1 MVSPT
6 KPAERCGP
14 PPTRPRQLSAAAV
27 SHRCA
32 RRKFFPNPALY
43 FLPSFSLHSPD
54 FLAAL
59 KARRPALYAPAF
71 CALLLFGANSAALS
85 AWCQAVP
92 DAPAPASSALT
103 ESNNSDSSDPVDRWE
118 GLPVRHISFSGV
130 PADRL
135 TPLSG
140 HLAQAEGAPL
150 IAEDLK
156 KSLRQ
161 LYATGLYDNVEVQG
175 TRQQDG
181 LSLVFLGTPRT
192 FIGLVSVD
200 GATGATMNSLLQRAT
215 QLEAGTRFTQAK
227 ILRAIDQMRA
237 SLEDNGYHESSI
249 SQAVTPH
256 PDQQLADI
264 AFRVVSGPK
273 ARIGKIT
280 VTGDSGMSLESFR
293 HLAGLRTG
301 AHVDRDTV
309 NHALDGVLRYFQK
322 QNRMEADVKLES
334 AQYNAATKSVDYRF
348 SASRGPVIKVEVHG
362 AALDPDRIKRLVPI
376 YSEGSVDEDLLN
388 EGNRRLRDYY
398 QRLGYFDATV
408 DHQMQSSGAGQS
420 INQNANQVVDI
431 LYTVVLGPRRRVDKV
446 SIDGNHFF
454 STATLANLLSVH
466 AANILDRH
474 GLYSQALV
482 SADVSAIEAV
492 YKNNGFSKVKVTP
505 ETSTP
510 ETVSAD
516 NPPPAGTAS
525 SQSSIARIAPL
536 TVTYHIAE
544 GQQLRVGKLTIDG
557 NDHIATPVITALLN
571 TVPGQMLSPLNLAG
585 DHDAIVTEYY
595 SHGFD
600 QVAVT
605 VAQQPDPGDP
615 SKVDVVFHVEEGEQI
630 FVRNV
635 SSPGSTS
642 PVRKPWPAPS
652 LFTPAIRSTRLR

>member
-1 MVSPT
+1 MGWLSSNKNREAHAFRERVPSRARPSRACVDPLPLCIGTPRVHRTSYYDMVSPT

-227 ILRAIDQMRA
+227 
-237 SLEDNGYHESSI
+237 
-249 SQAVTPH
+249 
-256 PDQQLADI
+256 
-264 AFRVVSGPK
+264 
-273 ARIGKIT
+273 
-280 VTGDSGMSLESFR
+280 SFALSTR
-293 HLAGLRTG
+293 CAPALRTT
-301 AHVDRDTV
+301 AIT
-309 NHALDGVLRYFQK
+309 
-322 QNRMEADVKLES
+322 
-334 AQYNAATKSVDYRF
+334 
-348 SASRGPVIKVEVHG
+348 
-362 AALDPDRIKRLVPI
+362 
-376 YSEGSVDEDLLN
+376 
-388 EGNRRLRDYY
+388 NRR
-398 QRLGYFDATV
+398 
-408 DHQMQSSGAGQS
+408 S
-420 INQNANQVVDI
+420 
-431 LYTVVLGPRRRVDKV
+431 RR
-446 SIDGNHFF
+446 
-454 STATLANLLSVH
+454 
-466 AANILDRH
+466 
-474 GLYSQALV
+474 
-482 SADVSAIEAV
+482 
-492 YKNNGFSKVKVTP
+492 P
-505 ETSTP
+505 
-510 ETVSAD
+510 
-516 NPPPAGTAS
+516 
-525 SQSSIARIAPL
+525 
-536 TVTYHIAE
+536 
-544 GQQLRVGKLTIDG
+544 
-557 NDHIATPVITALLN
+557 
-571 TVPGQMLSPLNLAG
+571 
-585 DHDAIVTEYY
+585 
-595 SHGFD
+595 
-600 QVAVT
+600 
-605 VAQQPDPGDP
+605 
-615 SKVDVVFHVEEGEQI
+615 
-630 FVRNV
+630 
-635 SSPGSTS
+635 
-642 PVRKPWPAPS
+642 
-652 LFTPAIRSTRLR
+652 